1 MKNHYS
7 LAILAVVFSS
17 FLVPL
22 VAQTG
27 YIRFIENLENTIRS
41 AHYNTAVPVETL
53 VQSDLAKLY
62 IRRLV
67 EPHHEAMYV
76 QRGYDRNQDGQLN
89 HLDGFELI
97 AEEKFSPWGYQ
108 MELMPCGEKESMYI
122 EVRAMQQDS
131 TPVYLQKMLTPGDRY
146 VPWPK
151 CVAPFKVYVSAAQ
164 DKVLIRAKDLI
175 QGRLYDDCLPSGAAR
190 DTTISPLIEKFSV
203 TPWYIEQA
211 NRRPDSSQ
219 HSIQLSCAQKH
230 APTLLSVF
238 AWDSSGNYQRCV
250 TQVEI
255 IDTLDICPPYSGL
268 SINDSLELKLIQS
281 FSQLRPL
288 VPAEQVAEP
297 NDSLNRFKNFQAR
310 RSIRKTNLAAW
321 LSLGYDRNQ
330 DGQLDENDGMDVNE
344 DGDIA
349 DEGEFFQPDGEFVIS
364 PLLDSLPLFC
374 TDFGDSLYLELWALD
389 ANGKRTIA
397 KRWLEL
403 YAPGHF
409 VKYKDGVSRDLNF
422 NPNSSSEETRG
433 VNSVK
438 VQDFLS
444 SPFYTCQE
452 GIDTADVWGRK
463 TLASSIGRFG
473 QAADSSQ
480 RTLNLDCCDK
490 GSIAILNIYGWNKNA
505 ILPLASIITFAEVF
519 DWNFICGSE
528 FYCGGKSTQRSIFG
542 HVKSQSGTFMGG
554 VNLRMENPGVAPI
567 SINTQTGQ
575 SKFSFI
581 ESFFVTQN
589 SYRVVIPSKNDD
601 ILNGVS
607 TLDLIQIQ
615 KHILNTKPFGSP
627 YQYIAADINRS
638 GSVTTLDMIQLRK
651 VILNIEPKFVNNS
664 SWRFLDENHIFQN
677 PADPLKEYL
686 PESIRVAYLGNPRHI
701 GFIGIKIGDVNNS
714 AITK

>member
-1 MKNHYS
+1 MKNYYF

-27 YIRFIENLENTIRS
+27 YIRFIENSENTIRS

-67 EPHHEAMYV
+67 EPHHEAIYV

-89 HLDGFELI
+89 QLDGFELI

-238 AWDSSGNYQRCV
+238 AWDASGNYQRCV

-255 IDTLDICPPYSGL
+255 IDTLGICPPYSGL

-288 VPAEQVAEP
+288 VPAGQLAEP
-297 NDSLNRFKNFQAR
+297 HDSLQHFKTFQVR
-310 RSIRKTNLAAW
+310 RSIRKTNLTAW
-321 LSLGYDRNQ
+321 LTLGYDRNQ

-349 DEGEFFQPDGEFVIS
+349 DEGEFFQHDGEFVIS
-364 PLLDSLPLFC
+364 PLMDSLPLFC

-389 ANGKRTIA
+389 TNGKRTIA

-403 YAPGHF
+403 YAPGYF
-409 VKYKDGVSRDLNF
+409 VSYKIGVSTELKL
-422 NPNSSSEETRG
+422 NPNASSDDERG
-433 VNSVK
+433 MSFVV
-438 VQDFLS
+438 VQDFLT
-444 SPFYTCQE
+444 SPFYTCQD
-452 GIDTADVWGRK
+452 GITEPDEWGRQLLM
-463 TLASSIGRFG
+463 TSIGRYG
-473 QAADSSQ
+473 QVADSNID
-480 RTLNLDCCDK
+480 TVTLDCCDNAA
-490 GSIAILNIYGWNKNA
+490 GYALLNIYAWNKTTKFTHA
-505 ILPLASIITFAEVF
+505 ALVTYAEAY
-519 DWNFICGSE
+519 DYKNFCGP
-528 FYCGGKSTQRSIFG
+528 YPCGKKSSRQSIFG
-542 HVKSQSGTFMGG
+542 HVKSQTGSLMAG
-554 VNLRMENPGVAPI
+554 VNLRMEATGIAPI
-567 SINTQTGQ
+567 SQNTQVGQ
-575 SKFSFI
+575 TKFSFFEPRGSI
-581 ESFFVTQN
+581 S
-589 SYRVVIPSKNDD
+589 SYRHVIPSKNDD

-615 KHILNTKPFGSP
+615 KHILNIKPFHSP

-714 AITK
+714 ATIK